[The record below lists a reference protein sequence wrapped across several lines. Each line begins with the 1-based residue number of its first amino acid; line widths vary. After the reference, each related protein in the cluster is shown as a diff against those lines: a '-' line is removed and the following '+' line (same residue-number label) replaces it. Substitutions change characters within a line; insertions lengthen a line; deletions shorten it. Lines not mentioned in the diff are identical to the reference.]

1 MLRQLSV
8 ENSVR
13 LRTFFEEAGYTES
26 NLRKHLGAAELPS
39 ERLRNRARLLDRTSA
54 ATKLNTLLRWFWIG
68 NAQDAELS
76 AALIPDDIL
85 RLLQESGL
93 VVAEGR
99 MLAPRAMLLQFDG
112 FLIASDHPVAIE
124 KRQTEMVLWPNPT
137 SKFLSRFAVPGIR
150 GPRST
155 WGPVAEF

>member
-1 MLRQLSV
+1 MLRQLSA

-54 ATKLNTLLRWFWIG
+54 ATLLNTLLRWFWVG
-68 NAQDAELS
+68 NAQDAEQS

-85 RLLQESGL
+85 GLLLESGL
-93 VVAEGR
+93 VVTEGR

-124 KRQTEMVLWPNPT
+124 KRQAEMVLWPNPT
-137 SKFLSRFAVPGIR
+137 SKFL
-150 GPRST
+150 
-155 WGPVAEF
+155 